1 MSLVGK
7 SRGRTITKVQFERIV
22 KQFINFA
29 KKELKISFDIPLYF
43 VDDAKFASKIG
54 AFGEISSTDIIHVSI
69 INRHP
74 MDVLRT
80 LAHEMEHYKQHL
92 TKGSPKHHSNA
103 GDSIENQANA
113 KAGELLRKFGMLH
126 PEYFELTAIK

>member
-29 KKELKISFDIPLYF
+29 KKELKITFHIPLYF

-92 TKGSPKHHSNA
+92 TKGAPKHHSHA

-113 KAGELLRKFGMLH
+113 KAGEILRKFGSLH
-126 PEYFELTAIK
+126 PEYFELTSIK